1 MLNQELQSIE
11 FYFNYHDKYAAA
23 HLVHGWNSRFYWKN
37 DFFIGEEAIIKK
49 SWSSH
54 ALVVEKLTK
63 HSLNNTVLSRK
74 KNYKDNFLFER
85 YVDYFESYRNKRI
98 WLFIDRPTTIGDNA
112 EALFRYCANREDGIE
127 KFMIIPDETYY
138 QNFEGVS
145 ANIIIYGSFEY
156 KFLLMFAEKV
166 ISSTTFW
173 EWVNI
178 DTNIPK
184 YEFKLIVQALSNAQE
199 VFLQHG
205 IIRKTSFSDWYLN
218 SSSKNFD
225 FMITSTEKEYELMRS
240 EDTGFKEKQV
250 QLTGL
255 PRFDFLKNHAENVI
269 TFLPTWR
276 IQYSK
281 DDGSYDKHFKESDFF
296 KSINEF
302 LNDENL
308 LELLRKN
315 NYRFIF
321 KIHPK
326 FFVQI
331 EDFDI
336 PEEIEIVSTELSYNE
351 IYEKSAILIT
361 DYSSAVVD
369 FAYLKKPIIYYHS
382 IKEEDEENPEYFSYE
397 RDGFGEICLSI
408 ESVINK
414 VQHYIDNDC
423 LMEEEYVKRV
433 DSFFKYTDKNNSERV
448 YDEIL
453 RLPIPNKNKII

>member
-1 MLNQELQSIE
+1 MRYLKPH
-11 FYFNYHDKYAAA
+11 FYDSFVCTAGDCPDTCCA
-23 HLVHGWNSRFYWKN
+23 GWQIMI
-37 DFFIGEEAIIKK
+37 DEE
-49 SWSSH
+49 
-54 ALVVEKLTK
+54 
-63 HSLNNTVLSRK
+63 SL
-74 KNYKDNFLFER
+74 ER
-85 YVDYFESYRNKRI
+85 YENEPGEFGKILRNS
-98 WLFIDRPTTIGDNA
+98 IDW
-112 EALFRYCANREDGIE
+112 EEECF
-127 KFMIIPDETYY
+127 Y
-138 QNFEGVS
+138 QNNRRC
-145 ANIIIYGSFEY
+145 A
-156 KFLLMFAEKV
+156 
-166 ISSTTFW
+166 
-173 EWVNI
+173 
-178 DTNIPK
+178 
-184 YEFKLIVQALSNAQE
+184 
-199 VFLQHG
+199 
-205 IIRKTSFSDWYLN
+205 
-218 SSSKNFD
+218 
-225 FMITSTEKEYELMRS
+225 
-240 EDTGFKEKQV
+240 
-250 QLTGL
+250 
-255 PRFDFLKNHAENVI
+255 
-269 TFLPTWR
+269 
-276 IQYSK
+276 
-281 DDGSYDKHFKESDFF
+281 
-296 KSINEF
+296 F